1 MLKGLR
7 MVHCDYLIIGAGII
21 GLSTAWE
28 LQKRYPD
35 SQIIVVEKEMTP
47 ACHQTGHNSGVI
59 HAGIYYTP
67 GSLKSQFCCRGNIA
81 IKQFCE
87 EYQIPFDE
95 CGKLLVATS
104 NAELERME
112 ALGERAILNGI
123 EFEVLDKQSLRER
136 EPNIEGLGA
145 IYVPTTGIVN
155 YKEICV
161 KLVELIEQ
169 AGGQVLFEHQVTY
182 LDESE
187 TGVTVITSNTTF
199 HANSLIACGG
209 LTADRLVRMLGDEP
223 NFQIVPFRGDY
234 YQLPKQHNNLIHHL
248 IYPIP
253 DPELPFLGV
262 HLTRMIDGSVTVG
275 PNAVVNFSRE
285 HYDKYHIHLKDCAEM
300 ITYPGF
306 RKVVRKHFY
315 SALIEFKNS
324 MWKSG
329 YLKLVQKYCP
339 ALHRNDLLPYPSGI
353 RAQAVN
359 QEGELI
365 DDFLFH
371 RTKHC
376 LIVCNAPSPAAT
388 SCFPIADYIVDQLNT
403 H

>member
-1 MLKGLR
+1 

-35 SQIIVVEKEMTP
+35 SQIIVVEKEKTP

-67 GSLKSQFCCRGNIA
+67 GSLKSQFCCLGNIA

-104 NAELERME
+104 NAELVRME

-145 IYVPTTGIVN
+145 IYVPITGIVN

-161 KLVELIEQ
+161 KLVDLIEQ
-169 AGGQVLFEHQVTY
+169 AGGQVRFDHHVTY

-187 TGVTVITSNTTF
+187 NGVTVITNSTTF
-199 HANSLIACGG
+199 HAKSLIACGG

-234 YQLPKQHNNLIHHL
+234 YQLPKQHNNLIRHL

-285 HYDKYHIHLKDCAEM
+285 HYGKYHIHLKDCAEM

-306 RKVVRKHFY
+306 RKVVHKHFY

-324 MWKSG
+324 VWKSG

-339 ALHRNDLLPYPSGI
+339 TLHRNDLLPYPSGI

-388 SCFPIADYIVDQLNT
+388 SCFPIADYIVEQLNIS
-403 H
+403 